1 MYTSHRDIIII
12 MMILIAGNTNNHFQI
27 DHTSGLISTTVFSI
41 DREIEDMYTLTVTAT
56 DNDLR
61 TVSFFHLL
69 SL

>member
-12 MMILIAGNTNNHFQI
+12 MMILTAGNTNNHFQI
-27 DHTSGLISTTVFSI
+27 DHTSDLISTTVFSI